1 MQFRQFQGKKI
12 LKNSEIYLAKS
23 TVYVLELYLIKD
35 KEEYSVCIYLS
46 YVRCLYW
53 YNLTSFFL
61 KGNKDGE
68 SSKNHG
74 SVGAFGSV

>member
-12 LKNSEIYLAKS
+12 LKNSEISLAKS
-23 TVYVLELYLIKD
+23 TASVLKLYLIKN
-35 KEEYSVCIYLS
+35 KEEHSACIYLS

-53 YNLTSFFL
+53 YNLTLIFL

-74 SVGAFGSV
+74 SVGAFGTV